1 MMCVEKLQK
10 IFLAFALGIVMM
22 LVATGSYKAAFLLQF
37 ILMVILIANALTGFC
52 ALTKVLNAAF
62 PMCNEEK
69 K

>member
-22 LVATGSYKAAFLLQF
+22 LAASGSIKAAFLLQVF
-37 ILMVILIANALTGFC
+37 LMVILIANALTGFC
-52 ALTKVLNAAF
+52 TLTKVLNSAF
-62 PMCNEEK
+62 PMCDEEK

>member
-1 MMCVEKLQK
+1 MLCVEKLQK

-22 LVATGSYKAAFLLQF
+22 LAASGSVKAAFLLQF
-37 ILMVILIANALTGFC
+37 IIMVVLIANALTGFC
-52 ALTKVLNAAF
+52 TLTKVLNSAF